1 MNSAAAY
8 DNELG
13 MDDDDESMDGDI
25 VSLNID
31 NNDLGKSA
39 AQPATSK
46 PPPPPRPT
54 TTTTSSSAR
63 SEHVFAKPA
72 GIPISRVEKVIF

>member
-8 DNELG
+8 DNEFG

-25 VSLNID
+25 VSLNIKS
-31 NNDLGKSA
+31 NDLGKSA

-46 PPPPPRPT
+46 PPPPPRPPA
-54 TTTTSSSAR
+54 TTSSSAR